1 MTNIANPVYDVVF
14 KYLMDDARIARTIL
28 SALLK
33 KNVVAVEMRPHEY
46 VNEQRD
52 TLSVFRIDFGATVRS
67 DDGTEQLILVE
78 LQKTWLE
85 TETLR
90 FRQYL
95 GVHYSNPKNMVG
107 DHAIPTVAVYLLGHR
122 VGEIEEPVLY
132 VNHQSYDY
140 EGRLVTKGMPDAFV
154 ESLTH
159 DSIIVQIPRLHG
171 QINNRL
177 DKVLSIFD
185 QTRRDRD
192 NEHILLVDERLYS
205 DDQDM
210 SLIIHRLTM
219 AAADT
224 HVNYS
229 MNVEDEY
236 ISFIER
242 RDTELMLKDKQLA
255 EKTVQLA
262 EKDEQLAEKDGQLRE
277 LLRSSVLTLHKA
289 GLSPE
294 TIAAS
299 LGEDV
304 DVIKTLLKE

>member
-122 VGEIEEPVLY
+122 VGDIEEPVLY

-210 SLIIHRLTM
+210 SLILHRLTM
-219 AAADT
+219 AAADA

-229 MNVEDEY
+229 MNEHPYPGVGGLTGREGCPVSCEGC
-236 ISFIER
+236 SVSRER
-242 RDTELMLKDKQLA
+242 GTTKGVTPFVCVA
-255 EKTVQLA
+255 PA
-262 EKDEQLAEKDGQLRE
+262 
-277 LLRSSVLTLHKA
+277 
-289 GLSPE
+289 
-294 TIAAS
+294 
-299 LGEDV
+299 
-304 DVIKTLLKE
+304 